1 MSLDHLDPAPLPCER
16 PAEAAAQAR
25 PTPIADYGLLGD
37 TRTAALVSVDGS
49 VDWLCAPAFD
59 GEPLFGALLGGPEA
73 GSFLA
78 GPAGPAAVI
87 SRSYRHSTATLE
99 TVWAVGAGR
108 LTLTEAMI
116 AEVAGQL
123 LPTTIL
129 VRRLAAEGSPV
140 RASVLFDPRLGE
152 QHRQPRVRQGRDIV
166 CEWGPLAVSLATS
179 PRLEVVPGR
188 LLTFEITPEEP
199 LTLVLAVAYGEPLI
213 HVDPATA
220 WDLVGRDEACWRTWA
235 EEIDTTRSIPRWC
248 AACSR
253 SAC

>member
-37 TRTAALVSVDGS
+37 TRTAALVSIDGS

-129 VRRLAAEGSPV
+129 VRRLAAAVFGLMDFATLAGGTPAHRTALIHMSLNLTAV
-140 RASVLFDPRLGE
+140 ALFAVSCFLRLGSAKE
-152 QHRQPRVRQGRDIV
+152 DFALVPFILSVVGYLVVGASGYLGGKLAYHYGVRVADEKTQGEGFV
-166 CEWGPLAVSLATS
+166 
-179 PRLEVVPGR
+179 
-188 LLTFEITPEEP
+188 
-199 LTLVLAVAYGEPLI
+199 
-213 HVDPATA
+213 
-220 WDLVGRDEACWRTWA
+220 
-235 EEIDTTRSIPRWC
+235 
-248 AACSR
+248 
-253 SAC
+253 